1 MKRAKTIAFAA
12 GTMLLAAHGAI
23 AQAQNTPGV
32 MALTADEMRWSSQ
45 GGLALPGMEQVNLIG
60 NPSKPGPYTLRL
72 KFPAGFKLPPH
83 FHPDAREV
91 TISIGR
97 LVYGL
102 RRNRRSDQA
111 QGFACREFL
120 HRTGERAAFCR
131 GSRTDG
137 DPGKWYRT
145 KRTQGRHL
153 WGIQIDRAQKLKSG
167 TGSRA
172 YSASDRRSIAWSD
185 ARYQRQLDL
194 EFCLQVS

>member
-60 NPSKPGPYTLRL
+60 DPSKPGPYTLRL

-91 TISIGR
+91 TIYRASGIRATAKPPIRPSSR
-97 LVYGL
+97 LCLPGVFTP
-102 RRNRRSDQA
+102 NRR
-111 QGFACREFL
+111 
-120 HRTGERAAFCR
+120 T
-131 GSRTDG
+131 SRI
-137 DPGKWYRT
+137 
-145 KRTQGRHL
+145 L
-153 WGIQIDRAQKLKSG
+153 
-167 TGSRA
+167 
-172 YSASDRRSIAWSD
+172 
-185 ARYQRQLDL
+185 
-194 EFCLQVS
+194 